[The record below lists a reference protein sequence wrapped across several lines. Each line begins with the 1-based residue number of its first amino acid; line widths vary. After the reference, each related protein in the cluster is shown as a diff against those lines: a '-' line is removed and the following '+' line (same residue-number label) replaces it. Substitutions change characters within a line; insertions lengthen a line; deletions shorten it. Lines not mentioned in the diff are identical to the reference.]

1 MEALEGMKQKMGE
14 REGGIRDFL
23 LVLIGQIISLF
34 GNSVMRFALP
44 LHLLNV
50 TGSPALL
57 GLVSGCAFLPIAVMS
72 PVGGIIA
79 DRVNKRNV
87 MVVLDFLTAGLV
99 SGFVLLYGRMSL
111 VTIILVMLFLL
122 YGISGAYQ
130 PSVQSSIPLLVP
142 ENKVMKANAA
152 INMVSSMSALM
163 GPALGGIAY
172 NIWGI
177 LPVLYTCIGCFLF
190 SAIMEIFIH
199 IPFERRKRSVSMLR
213 ETAADLK
220 LSVRYIVREKK
231 EIGKLT
237 VCCAFVNLAMTAL
250 MIIGLPV
257 IVMQTLE
264 FPGGNASQMY
274 GFLQAILAAGG
285 LIGGLG
291 AGLFS
296 EKLKI
301 RSNWKLLLACGILLI
316 PMGVVLLLNS
326 PAYIAYSVLAAAGM
340 GIMALASIYTIQVM
354 SYIQITVPRELV
366 GKVIA
371 WIIAISTCTQ
381 PIGQVI
387 YGVLFEEMAGY
398 LWLIFFAGALLS
410 LCIVFYSR
418 KISEQL

>member
-1 MEALEGMKQKMGE
+1 M
-14 REGGIRDFL
+14 
-23 LVLIGQIISLF
+23 
-34 GNSVMRFALP
+34 
-44 LHLLNV
+44 
-50 TGSPALL
+50 
-57 GLVSGCAFLPIAVMS
+57 
-72 PVGGIIA
+72 
-79 DRVNKRNV
+79 
-87 MVVLDFLTAGLV
+87 TAGLV

-111 VTIILVMLFLL
+111 VTIILVMLFFAVWYL
-122 YGISGAYQ
+122 GAYQ